1 MLSMIHGPYL
11 WATLFVLYIVFMA
24 AVDAM
29 EAPTPQD
36 SRSYRFWYKFLHI
49 VAVNGSR
56 AAAVKFPTLQAAQ
69 PASTVPD
76 SKTEAS

>member
-1 MLSMIHGPYL
+1 MFALIHSPYL
-11 WATLFVLYIVFMA
+11 WVLLIAMYIVFMA

-36 SRSYRFWYKFLHI
+36 SRRYRWWFRFLHI

-56 AAAVKFPTLQAAQ
+56 AAAAKFPVLQAIQ
-69 PASTVPD
+69 PEAAEPENKTVVP
-76 SKTEAS
+76 